1 MPVVSSALD
10 DSGCISVFSAVHD
23 AFFEEPVQPTGG
35 RDSHCR
41 VLRGAEILHTR
52 FGVTDPAVFRA
63 LRTSATGI
71 ELPEVPTT
79 RYTSLA
85 YVQQASVRTAV
96 RHEKL
101 LRANPRPGESASLDF
116 TRSFVR
122 DLDDNVC
129 ASVVLDIAT
138 YSL

>member
-1 MPVVSSALD
+1 M
-10 DSGCISVFSAVHD
+10 
-23 AFFEEPVQPTGG
+23 QPTGG

-71 ELPEVPTT
+71 DLPEVPTT

-85 YVQQASVRTAV
+85 YVQQASARTAV
-96 RHEKL
+96 RHESFSVPAHFLVSLQAWISRALSCATSTTTCAL
-101 LRANPRPGESASLDF
+101 LLCW
-116 TRSFVR
+116 T
-122 DLDDNVC
+122 
-129 ASVVLDIAT
+129 
-138 YSL
+138 